1 MREFGNV
8 ALAEPR
14 LNHAVLA
21 PVLEVDPAENQYRAQ
36 SNYAARAKIN
46 RGRSPQL
53 LASLQGFPQL
63 FLQDLAAVI
72 SRQRVRSQYQILGRL
87 AVGDISI
94 TCSDKALGEFL

>member
-1 MREFGNV
+1 
-8 ALAEPR
+8 

-36 SNYAARAKIN
+36 SNYAASAKIN

>member
-1 MREFGNV
+1 M
-8 ALAEPR
+8 EPR
-14 LNHAVLA
+14 LNHAVVA

-72 SRQRVRSQYQILGRL
+72 SRQRARSQYQILGCL
-87 AVGDISI
+87 EVDDIPI